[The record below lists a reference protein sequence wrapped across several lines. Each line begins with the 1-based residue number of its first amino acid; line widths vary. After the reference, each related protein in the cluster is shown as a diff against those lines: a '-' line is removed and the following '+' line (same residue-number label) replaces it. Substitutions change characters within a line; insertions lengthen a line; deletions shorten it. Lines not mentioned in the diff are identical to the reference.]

1 MCCAYNVSFLLVE
14 RLTYANLSHVS
25 TQNNTLVFSAA
36 SQDFRRE
43 LRTIRHQKAARKV
56 SANRLCSLSDHFSC
70 EEKQPLHVS
79 RVKKLTISRKL
90 EPTAVS
96 RHEAL
101 EARCHSGFGPPPR
114 PQ

>member
-1 MCCAYNVSFLLVE
+1 MTSV
-14 RLTYANLSHVS
+14 
-25 TQNNTLVFSAA
+25 A
-36 SQDFRRE
+36 SQDFRTE
-43 LRTIRHQKAARKV
+43 VRTIRHQKAARKV
-56 SANRLCSLSDHFSC
+56 SANRLCSLSDHFSH

-101 EARCHSGFGPPPR
+101 EARCHSGFGPPSRFGP
-114 PQ
+114 PGPNLLVDMDPPVQIS